1 MTVKGPGPGGA
12 RARAAAR
19 AARVVLVV
27 SVVVLGLVA
36 AVSPARAHPEFSA
49 LGTNRTVTAAV
60 FDGRVEVSD
69 VWLEGLLV
77 SADDRRRF
85 DADGDGRLTEAEL
98 TTAAQRLAA
107 EGAAVAVTLDGRA
120 LTDGAAP
127 VGVSIDLG
135 GEPLVADAPV
145 AVERR
150 LSFPGV
156 VGPGAH
162 TLRIAIAR
170 EAPHPLDT
178 EIDVLLGPALTLAGP
193 DRVTFRGPRGS
204 ALEERVGTFAFT
216 APAPPASRVV
226 RRVLA
231 ITAAAALGAL
241 GLAVALRRRRRS
253 ARG

>member
-12 RARAAAR
+12 RARAKD
-19 AARVVLVV
+19 LVALV
-27 SVVVLGLVA
+27 CLVLGLVA
-36 AVSPARAHPEFSA
+36 GPSARAHPEVSA
-49 LGTNRTVTAAV
+49 LGTNRYVTAAV

-77 SADDRRRF
+77 SADERRRF
-85 DADGDGRLTEAEL
+85 DADGDGHLTEAEL

-107 EGAAVAVTLDGRA
+107 EGAAVTVTLDGRA

-135 GEPLVADAPV
+135 GELLVADAPV

-162 TLRIAIAR
+162 ALRIAIAR

-178 EIDVLLGPALTLAGP
+178 EIDVVLGPALTLAGP

-204 ALEERVGTFAFT
+204 ALEERVGAFAFA
-216 APAPPASRVV
+216 APAPPAPRM
-226 RRVLA
+226 RRVLTLTGA
-231 ITAAAALGAL
+231 AALTAAAALAAL
-241 GLAVALRRRRRS
+241 GLAVALRRRRS
-253 ARG
+253 AGG

>member
-135 GEPLVADAPV
+135 GDAPV